1 MSPLFAINMPSIIL
15 LGMIA
20 VMLFGKDLPRMGK
33 KFGKMYAEIMRGYQS
48 VQKEMRSV
56 MREIENTVD
65 EVTDTRRKPTKRRIA
80 AEPEV
85 DKDREA
91 ESVAPRF
98 EPPAEM

>member
-1 MSPLFAINMPSIIL
+1 MPPLFAISMTSFVL
-15 LGMIA
+15 LGLVA

-33 KFGKMYAEIMRGYQS
+33 KFGKMYGEVMRGYQS

-65 EVTDTRRKPTKRRIA
+65 EATDTRSKPTKRRIA
-80 AEPEV
+80 AEP
-85 DKDREA
+85 DKDKET

-98 EPPAEM
+98 EPPAEA